1 MHTTPERLA
10 EYMKYLHDEGFNAIA
25 MRDLAKYVDGNQKPD
40 DPFRVIEKRKAAMK
54 KQRP

>member
-1 MHTTPERLA
+1 
-10 EYMKYLHDEGFNAIA
+10 MKYLHDEGFNAIA
-25 MRDLAKYVDGNQKPD
+25 MRDLAKYVEGTQKPD